1 MTGTGDW
8 GVMSGTATTI
18 ALVAVFVGII
28 VYDLVTSLLRYVV
41 RAKADALFAI
51 GGFDLLD
58 WYL

>member
-1 MTGTGDW
+1 MIGGA
-8 GVMSGTATTI
+8 MSGTATTI

-51 GGFDLLD
+51 GDFDLLD